1 MNYLGYKLSEDDY
14 DFLLKIKDMVLE
26 SQSFVDLKYKD
37 ELFMLEYV
45 SEKIEV
51 WSKGDLK
58 GMFNSFDEFLLNF
71 KLDGK
76 SFIEM
81 VSEIDFD

>member
-58 GMFNSFDEFLLNF
+58 GKFNSFDEFLLNF

-76 SFIEM
+76 PFIEM